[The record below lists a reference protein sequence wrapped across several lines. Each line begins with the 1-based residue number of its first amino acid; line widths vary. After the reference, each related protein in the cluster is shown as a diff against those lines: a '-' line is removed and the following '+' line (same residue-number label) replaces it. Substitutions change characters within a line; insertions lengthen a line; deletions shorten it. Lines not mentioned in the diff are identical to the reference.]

1 MVRRSSLLALILV
14 AGAACSS
21 SSKKAAPPSL
31 TSVGQAALCTGGGA
45 LLLHGKAFQP
55 GAAVLVATGGAGTR
69 SSQVDVSADG
79 TAATAHFTALPAGG
93 PYDVTLTNPDGQ
105 SSTLAAAI
113 RVVPNPQ
120 LFYVDPSV
128 VWNGIG
134 VQATIYGSGFNE
146 PVTSVSIAPTGGGS
160 PVSLTFTEDPAR
172 PNQVQA
178 LVPAGMAAGT
188 YDVVLGDSYCSGT
201 LSAGLTVTDQVS
213 LALGAVSPAQGWT
226 GSSNAVAVAATGGST
241 FAPVPRVYLSPSASS
256 SSTTSSALGAVSLVD
271 ATDLTAL
278 VPAGLPVGSYD
289 VIVVNPD
296 GKVGVATAAYHVLK
310 DPPPSIASL
319 APGSLPTGSLQP
331 FTINGAN
338 FRTPAVTLT
347 CTDGTGAATAAPSVT
362 VVSSTATAIAATVS
376 TAGTTAV
383 ACAVTVT
390 DADLS
395 FAEYSA
401 LVFTNPAQ
409 NLYLPVAGPALSTP
423 RRAPVTLGGDA
434 TATARFLHVI
444 GGDDGAGKATGTVE
458 SVPLSLLGAPG
469 AYAPQRTQLVQ
480 PRAFAGGALIGR
492 FMYVAGG
499 SNGGAALDSVER
511 AAVLDPANRGQLTG
525 VVLAID
531 KKAGVD
537 AGLWY
542 YRVAAVLDATDP
554 VNPRG
559 ENLPSD
565 PFPVQ
570 LPQLTG
576 AKLDVTL
583 TWAVVPHAARYR
595 VYRSPTAGAAV
606 GTEQVIAE
614 VAAPATSF
622 TDDGSAAVV
631 STDTPLPVGSLGAWS
646 TVAHLS
652 TPREGPGVS
661 WGVDPA
667 DPTKAYLYVAGGR
680 SNATT
685 ALASIE
691 LLPIALNA
699 DGTQTVAAAFQP
711 ATTSL
716 SAARWQLGASQATAA
731 LSPSVGGTT
740 YVYALSGLSA
750 AGAIVPNAE
759 AAAVQAGGQLSAMT
773 ALSQVHRAGYGMA
786 VAGNF
791 VFAFGG
797 AQGVP
802 SPTIDSGQICG
813 SGVLACTSGQVAP
826 NVANFNSN
834 GVQMLTPRY
843 LAGTT
848 LSGAYIYV
856 TGGESVAGAPPT
868 LTTSTEYF
876 LW

>member
-1 MVRRSSLLALILV
+1 MARRSSLLALLLV
-14 AGAACSS
+14 AGVACSS

-31 TSVGQAALCTGGGA
+31 ASVGQAALCTGGGA
-45 LLLHGKAFQP
+45 LLLHGKAFQS
-55 GAAVLVATGGAGTR
+55 GATVLVATGGAGTK

-113 RVVPNPQ
+113 RVVSNPQ

-146 PVTSVSIAPTGGGS
+146 PVTSVSISPAGGGS

-188 YDVVLGDSYCSGT
+188 YDVTLGDSTCSGT
-201 LSAGLTVTDQVS
+201 LPAGLTVTDQVS

-241 FAPVPRVYLSPSASS
+241 FAPVPRVYLSASASS

-278 VPAGLPVGSYD
+278 VPAGLPVGAYD

-296 GKVGVATAAYHVLK
+296 GKVGVSTAAYHVLA

-319 APGSLPTGSLQP
+319 SPGALPYNSVQP

-338 FRTPAVTLT
+338 FRAPTVTLT
-347 CTDGTGAATAAPSVT
+347 CADATGAATTAPSVT
-362 VVSSTATAIAATVS
+362 VVTSTATAISATVNS
-376 TAGTTAV
+376 SGTTAV

-390 DADLS
+390 DGDNS

-409 NLYLPVAGPALSTP
+409 NLYAPLAGPALGTP
-423 RRAPVTLGGDA
+423 RLAPVMLGGDA

-444 GGDDGAGKATGTVE
+444 GGADAAGNALGTVE
-458 SVPLSLLGAPG
+458 SAPLSILGTPG
-469 AYAPQRTQLVQ
+469 GYAPQRTQLVQ
-480 PRAFAGGALIGR
+480 PRTYAGGALVGR
-492 FMYVAGG
+492 FLYVAGG
-499 SNGGAALDSVER
+499 SSAGAALDSVER
-511 AAVLDPANRGQLTG
+511 APVLDPTNRGQLTG

-531 KKAGVD
+531 KTAGV
-537 AGLWY
+537 ANGLWY

-554 VNPRG
+554 VNPGG

-570 LPQLTG
+570 LPQLSG

-583 TWAVVPHAARYR
+583 TWAAVPHAARYR

-622 TDDGSAAVV
+622 TDDGSATVV
-631 STDTPLPVGSLGAWS
+631 STDNPLPVGSLGAWS

-680 SNATT
+680 SSPTT

-699 DGTQTVAAAFQP
+699 DGTQTVAAAFVP

-716 SAARWQLGASQATAA
+716 SAARWQLGAAQATAA
-731 LSPSVGGTT
+731 LSPRVGSTT

-750 AGAIVPNAE
+750 AGVAVPNAE
-759 AAAVQAGGQLSAMT
+759 AAAVQPGGQLSAMT
-773 ALSQVHRAGYGMA
+773 TLSQLHRAGYGT
-786 VAGNF
+786 VIAGDF

-797 AQGVP
+797 LNGAP
-802 SPTIDSGQICG
+802 STSIVSGEICG
-813 SGVLACTSGQVAP
+813 SGALSCSSGVSAP
-826 NVANFNSN
+826 NVVNWNN
-834 GVQMLTPRY
+834 EGVGLVTPRY